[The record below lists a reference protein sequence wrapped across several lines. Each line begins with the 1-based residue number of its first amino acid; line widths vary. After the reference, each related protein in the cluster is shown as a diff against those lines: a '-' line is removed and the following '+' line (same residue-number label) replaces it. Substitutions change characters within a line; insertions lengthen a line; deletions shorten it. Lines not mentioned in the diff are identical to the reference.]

1 MYKMRKFIYY
11 GKIYVFFIF
20 MNLIASTPP
29 EIQNPFIVEQNKQD
43 PRSTFFNF
51 ESKKLAIKG
60 DPGKSKFFAS
70 LNGNWKFNWVRDP
83 AERPKNFYRPRF
95 NDRNWDNLLVP
106 SNWELS
112 GYGVPIYLNHPYEF
126 SYDPEPPNIPEGYN
140 PVGSYR
146 KRFVIPPSWKNRD
159 IILHFG
165 AVKSAFFVWINGK
178 KVGYSQ
184 GSKLPAEFD
193 ITDYVKIGENLVA
206 LQVYRWSDGTYLEC
220 QDFWRISG
228 IERDV
233 FLAAEPKVKIS
244 DFWAQTY
251 LKNNFKD
258 GVLDLEIDLS
268 NNTKT
273 NKDISV
279 VVELYHP
286 SGKRILLKTEQLDI
300 GSNSSKTHQFK
311 KIITNVQP
319 WSAEIPNLYTIQ
331 ITIKNRDKVVTSVAD
346 EIGFRTVEI
355 ENGQLLV
362 NGKPILI
369 KGVNRHEHDSKTGH
383 VISKALMEE
392 DIRLMKEYNINTV
405 RTSHYPADPYWYD
418 LCDRYGLY
426 VIDEANIESHG
437 MGYHPDRTLGNN
449 SDWELAHLTRVK
461 RMVERDKNHPS
472 IILWSMGNEGG
483 DGVNFVACSEWI
495 KGRDPSRPVHYE
507 RAGEKDHVDI
517 YSPMYTSLAG
527 LKDWVKEKK
536 DKPLILC
543 EYMHAMGNSLG
554 GMEDY
559 WKLIRKEPQ
568 LQGGCIW
575 DWVDQGL
582 EKVSEGGLR
591 YFAYGGDFGPPETPS
606 DGNFLINGLIQ
617 PDRKPNPHLL
627 EAKKVYQNFIV
638 RTIGLEDFLV
648 EIVNENF
655 FINSDEYHIT
665 WELKSDGKIL
675 QHGKLEDLHIEPQ
688 TSMYVNIPVA
698 PFTMVSLSE
707 YFLEFEFRA
716 KKTKGLIE
724 KNHLVAWEQLPLVNY
739 GTLKNTMEETSLNQL
754 EFVSDFKSVFEDE
767 ESIVITGEKFKIKF
781 SKVKGTIDSW
791 KLGQKDYILAGPKP
805 NFWRPPTDNDFGNNM
820 PLRLSV
826 WKEASKNQKIEDV
839 QVTKRDNFIGVNV
852 TIHYPDLD
860 AKGETAYGIYGD
872 GTVLVT
878 NSLNLEG
885 FKLPNLPKFGMNMVI
900 PRQYDN
906 FKWFGRGPHESYSD
920 RKASTKI
927 DVFSGKVADQYHP
940 YVRPQENGNKTDV
953 RWATLRDDNG
963 YGLMLTG
970 FLSLKASHFTND
982 DYDSGILIDDAGK
995 PKQYK
1000 KSMHTIDMN
1009 EKNLIHIDIDQLQ
1022 MGVGGEDSWGAQPLE
1037 EYQLTPKKYIYHFS
1051 MRLIEPSD
1059 EPISIYKNRF

>member
-1 MYKMRKFIYY
+1 M
-11 GKIYVFFIF
+11 
-20 MNLIASTPP
+20 
-29 EIQNPFIVEQNKQD
+29 
-43 PRSTFFNF
+43 
-51 ESKKLAIKG
+51 
-60 DPGKSKFFAS
+60 
-70 LNGNWKFNWVRDP
+70 
-83 AERPKNFYRPRF
+83 
-95 NDRNWDNLLVP
+95 
-106 SNWELS
+106 
-112 GYGVPIYLNHPYEF
+112 
-126 SYDPEPPNIPEGYN
+126 
-140 PVGSYR
+140 
-146 KRFVIPPSWKNRD
+146 
-159 IILHFG
+159 
-165 AVKSAFFVWINGK
+165 
-178 KVGYSQ
+178 
-184 GSKLPAEFD
+184 
-193 ITDYVKIGENLVA
+193 
-206 LQVYRWSDGTYLEC
+206 
-220 QDFWRISG
+220 
-228 IERDV
+228 
-233 FLAAEPKVKIS
+233 
-244 DFWAQTY
+244 
-251 LKNNFKD
+251 
-258 GVLDLEIDLS
+258 
-268 NNTKT
+268 
-273 NKDISV
+273 
-279 VVELYHP
+279 
-286 SGKRILLKTEQLDI
+286 
-300 GSNSSKTHQFK
+300 
-311 KIITNVQP
+311 
-319 WSAEIPNLYTIQ
+319 
-331 ITIKNRDKVVTSVAD
+331 
-346 EIGFRTVEI
+346 
-355 ENGQLLV
+355 
-362 NGKPILI
+362 
-369 KGVNRHEHDSKTGH
+369 
-383 VISKALMEE
+383 
-392 DIRLMKEYNINTV
+392 
-405 RTSHYPADPYWYD
+405 
-418 LCDRYGLY
+418 
-426 VIDEANIESHG
+426 
-437 MGYHPDRTLGNN
+437 
-449 SDWELAHLTRVK
+449 
-461 RMVERDKNHPS
+461 
-472 IILWSMGNEGG
+472 
-483 DGVNFVACSEWI
+483 
-495 KGRDPSRPVHYE
+495 
-507 RAGEKDHVDI
+507 
-517 YSPMYTSLAG
+517 
-527 LKDWVKEKK
+527 
-536 DKPLILC
+536 
-543 EYMHAMGNSLG
+543 
-554 GMEDY
+554 
-559 WKLIRKEPQ
+559 
-568 LQGGCIW
+568 
-575 DWVDQGL
+575 
-582 EKVSEGGLR
+582 
-591 YFAYGGDFGPPETPS
+591 
-606 DGNFLINGLIQ
+606 INGLIQ

-698 PFTMVSLSE
+698 PFTMVPLSE

-739 GTLKNTMEETSLNQL
+739 GTLKNTMEETSLSQL

-767 ESIVITGEKFKIKF
+767 ESIVITGDKFKIKF
-781 SKVKGTIDSW
+781 SKVKGTLDSW
-791 KLGQKDYILAGPKP
+791 KLGQKDYILTGPKP

-927 DVFSGKVADQYHP
+927 DVFSGKVTDQYHP

-995 PKQYK
+995 PKQHK
-1000 KSMHTIDMN
+1000 KSMHTTDMN

-1051 MRLIEPSD
+1051 MRIIEPSD

>member
-1 MYKMRKFIYY
+1 M
-11 GKIYVFFIF
+11 
-20 MNLIASTPP
+20 
-29 EIQNPFIVEQNKQD
+29 
-43 PRSTFFNF
+43 
-51 ESKKLAIKG
+51 
-60 DPGKSKFFAS
+60 
-70 LNGNWKFNWVRDP
+70 RDP

-126 SYDPEPPNIPEGYN
+126 SYDPDPPNIPKGYN

-165 AVKSAFFVWINGK
+165 AVKSAFFIWINGK

-258 GVLDLEIDLS
+258 GVLDLEIELS
-268 NNTKT
+268 NNTKK

-311 KIITNVQP
+311 KIITNVQS

-392 DIRLMKEYNINTV
+392 DIQLMKEYNINTV

-767 ESIVITGEKFKIKF
+767 ESIIITGEKFKIKF

-927 DVFSGKVADQYHP
+927 DVFSGKVADQYPP

-995 PKQYK
+995 PKQHK
-1000 KSMHTIDMN
+1000 KSMHTVDMN

-1051 MRLIEPSD
+1051 MRIIEPSD